1 MGFGF
6 SIDRSVEAR
15 QCDVDVFGVGLAE
28 KLAAAMAAKVAR
40 TEFRTLEIYQILR
53 PRGDPHTLRWDAA
66 PGNETRA
73 MGSTAHGTMTVCAK
87 QRR

>member
-1 MGFGF
+1 MGFGL

-40 TEFRTLEIYQILR
+40 TEFRTLEIYQVLR
-53 PRGDPHTLRWDAA
+53 PRGDPHTLRRYAA
-66 PGNETRA
+66 PGDETRA
-73 MGSTAHGTMTVCAK
+73 VGSTAHGTMTVCAK